1 MRRAERD
8 GLVFVAEERV
18 PASYFNL
25 YVEDL
30 YSDDIEEMK
39 KEYEEFDMT
48 SDWDL
53 YLRGIEDEIRD
64 FLSLEEED
72 VIVEIENLWKRI
84 REEYKN

>member
-1 MRRAERD
+1 MRRTERD

-25 YVEDL
+25 CVENL
-30 YSDDIEEMK
+30 YSEDIEEMK
-39 KEYEEFDMT
+39 KEYVEFDIT
-48 SDWDL
+48 HEWDL
-53 YLRGIEDEIRD
+53 YLREIEDEMRD

-72 VIVEIENLWKRI
+72 VIIEVENLWKRI